1 MNVAESQALLADALD
16 RLGSTLDA
24 DVRDRRRR
32 DAEARER
39 DPEFRAELEA
49 KRHPL
54 RKWPFAA
61 VVRGI
66 PELAEAFQTKVPG
79 NFFTVIEGRV
89 EVPCPCKGATVYPAL
104 EPAPCPAAERTD
116 CPRWYVF
123 DGEDVRVAFSPRGGA
138 PTPQDDEPIEQT
150 SA

>member
-1 MNVAESQALLADALD
+1 MNAAESQAMLAEALD
-16 RLGSTLDA
+16 RLGRTLDA

-39 DPEFRAELEA
+39 DPEFQAELEA
-49 KRHPL
+49 KRRPL

-66 PELAEAFQTKVPG
+66 PELAGAFQTKVPG
-79 NFFTVIEGRV
+79 NFFTISEGRV
-89 EVPCPCKGATVYPAL
+89 EVPCPCKGATVFPAL
-104 EPAPCPAAERTD
+104 TPSPCPAAERTG

-138 PTPQDDEPIEQT
+138 PTPQDEPVEQT